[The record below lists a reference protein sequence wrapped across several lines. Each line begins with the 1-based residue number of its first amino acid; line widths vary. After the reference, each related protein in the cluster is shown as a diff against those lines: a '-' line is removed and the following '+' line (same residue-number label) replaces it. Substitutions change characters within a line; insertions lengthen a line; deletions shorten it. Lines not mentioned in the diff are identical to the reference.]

1 MIAYCGWKVICE
13 LKLKKKNMK
22 TGKGREMGLFI
33 RGIPDRSLS
42 VPRMSHLERQSVPM
56 GTLRE
61 HSRNTPGTLREH
73 SGNTQGT
80 LREHSRNTQGTLQ
93 EHSSNTPGTLREHS
107 RNTPGTLKE
116 HSGNTHG
123 TLGERSCCSGLILT
137 YLIHVHWY
145 CNACC
150 TLFVSISNRP
160 NSINQKQDFTIR
172 S

>member
-73 SGNTQGT
+73 SGNT
-80 LREHSRNTQGTLQ
+80 
-93 EHSSNTPGTLREHS
+93 
-107 RNTPGTLKE
+107 PGTLKE
-116 HSGNTHG
+116 HSGNTPATLQEHSGNTQGTVQEHSRNTQG
-123 TLGERSCCSGLILT
+123 TLTEHWGTIVLLGFNPHIPYPRTLILQCV
-137 YLIHVHWY
+137 LHFI
-145 CNACC
+145 CFN
-150 TLFVSISNRP
+150 LE
-160 NSINQKQDFTIR
+160 
-172 S
+172 